1 MRRILIVSPHFPPV
15 NMPDAHRVRMS
26 LPYFREFGW
35 EAEVLTVA
43 PEDVEARREPDLDAT
58 VPSGVPVWRTHA
70 INPKWTRRLGLSDVG
85 IRAWPYLYR
94 AGSRLL
100 ATGRF
105 DLVYFSSTVF
115 FTFPL
120 GRVWKQRFRVPFVAD
135 LQDPWVTGYYEHK
148 EKQDRPPKY
157 WLVSR
162 LHAALERWT
171 LPLASGLIAVST
183 AYTRDVTSRY
193 RMASGFASRTIPF
206 GGSLRD
212 LDTAQA
218 SAPPPRPYD
227 RSNGEIH
234 GVYAGVLG
242 PTMKRSCEIICR
254 ALRLGLDCD
263 PALFGRVRLH
273 FLGTDYANRKRTMMP
288 IAEAIGVDEQV
299 EEQPERLSYFE
310 ALRTLREADFL
321 IVPGTDDPGYTASKI
336 YPYILARKPLIAVF
350 REESSV
356 VDLLRR
362 TRAGEA
368 VRFNSGSLATESA
381 AALLRTWESL
391 LRKLPYEPPLVW
403 DEFAPFTARETTR
416 AQCQLFDQAL
426 GAAR

>member
-1 MRRILIVSPHFPPV
+1 MRRVLIVSPHFPPV

-35 EAEVLTVA
+35 DAEVLTVA
-43 PEDVEARREPDLDAT
+43 PEDVDARREPDLEDT
-58 VPSGVPVWRTHA
+58 VPFEVPVWRTHA
-70 INPKWTRRLGLSDVG
+70 IGSRWTRRLGLSDVG

-94 AGSRLL
+94 AGSELL

-120 GRVWKQRFRVPFVAD
+120 GRAWKERYRVPFVVD
-135 LQDPWVTGYYEHK
+135 LQDPWVTDYYESK
-148 EKQDRPPKY
+148 EKSERPPKY

-171 LPLASGLIAVST
+171 LPFASGLVAVST

-193 RMASGFASRTIPF
+193 HMKSGFASRTIPF

-212 LDTAQA
+212 LDAAQV
-218 SAPPPRPYD
+218 SAPPPRQYD
-227 RSNGEIH
+227 RSHGEIH

-242 PTMKRSCEIICR
+242 PAMKRSCEIICR

-263 PALFGRVRLH
+263 PGLFGRVRLH
-273 FLGTDYANRKRTMMP
+273 FLGTDYASRKRTMMP

-299 EEQPERLSYFE
+299 EEQPERLSYFG
-310 ALRTLREADFL
+310 ALRTLRDADFL
-321 IVPGTDDPGYTASKI
+321 IVPGTDDPAYTASKI
-336 YPYILARKPLIAVF
+336 YPYILARKPMIAVF
-350 REESSV
+350 HEESGV

-362 TRAGEA
+362 TRAGEV
-368 VRFNSGSLATESA
+368 VRFSGAALATESA
-381 AALLRTWESL
+381 ATLLRVWEST

-416 AQCQLFDQAL
+416 AQCQLFDQAM
-426 GAAR
+426 GASR